1 MTCMVSEERISK
13 FGKQFSVGSNHQCR
27 VVQFNY
33 MDNAV
38 VVSLQKYM
46 YVCVCVCVCVCTHP
60 CVCTVVYACVCAC
73 MCVCVDVRM
82 CVHVGITLCMKL
94 FSYVFVHLIKGSCWR
109 SHL

>member
-1 MTCMVSEERISK
+1 MVSEERISK

-46 YVCVCVCVCVCTHP
+46 YVCVCVCVCVCVHTSM
-60 CVCTVVYACVCAC
+60 CMYCGVC
-73 MCVCVDVRM
+73 MCVCLHVCM
-82 CVHVGITLCMKL
+82 CACT
-94 FSYVFVHLIKGSCWR
+94 YVCACGYYIVYEIVFLRICAFN
-109 SHL
+109 

>member
-1 MTCMVSEERISK
+1 MVSEERISK
-13 FGKQFSVGSNHQCR
+13 FGKQFSVGSNHQCK

-33 MDNAV
+33 MDNTV

-46 YVCVCVCVCVCTHP
+46 YVCVHVSMCMYCG
-60 CVCTVVYACVCAC
+60 VY
-73 MCVCVDVRM
+73 MCVCLHVCVSVRVCM

-94 FSYVFVHLIKGSCWR
+94 FSYVFVHLIKDLYWR